1 MSLCG
6 VFKGWVFLL
15 FLQTHTGCCIPTTT
29 LPSNPAEHWAW
40 VQGRE
45 SRSLDLTRAFILI
58 MFPFILFFF
67 LSFFFFFCR
76 VLFYPQSYIWLGQ
89 FMPSSIAE
97 LHFSLSY
104 YHYYYYFFFTAGL
117 ARVREGRES
126 FQLCPRLNL
135 LCAPAPPTGVV
146 GWCTAV
152 FDIGR
157 GCLPWWK
164 AASGP
169 AQWGCPRKAF
179 PPGSL
184 DDVPW
189 LTEME

>member
-6 VFKGWVFLL
+6 VFKGWVFLIL
-15 FLQTHTGCCIPTTT
+15 FQNHTGCSIPTTT

-67 LSFFFFFCR
+67 FFCR
-76 VLFYPQSYIWLGQ
+76 VLFYPQSYIWPGR

-97 LHFSLSY
+97 LRFSLSY
-104 YHYYYYFFFTAGL
+104 YYYVFFTAGL
-117 ARVREGRES
+117 ARVREERES

-135 LCAPAPPTGVV
+135 LCAPAPPTEAV
-146 GWCTAV
+146 GWCAAV

-157 GCLPWWK
+157 SCLPPWR

-169 AQWGCPRKAF
+169 AQWGRPRKAF

-184 DDVPW
+184 ADVPE
-189 LTEME
+189 LTEIE

>member
-1 MSLCG
+1 MWCVQRLGFPALS
-6 VFKGWVFLL
+6 
-15 FLQTHTGCCIPTTT
+15 
-29 LPSNPAEHWAW
+29 SNPHRLLHPHHHTPFKSCWALSLSPR
-40 VQGRE
+40 QRIPIL
-45 SRSLDLTRAFILI
+45 RSHQSFYFDHVSIYLV
-58 MFPFILFFF
+58 F
-67 LSFFFFFCR
+67 LSFFFFVVCSFILSPIYDR
-76 VLFYPQSYIWLGQ
+76 VSLCLLQLL
-89 FMPSSIAE
+89 SSIF
-97 LHFSLSY
+97 LWVIIIIIII
-104 YHYYYYFFFTAGL
+104 FFTAGL

>member
-1 MSLCG
+1 MWCVQRLGFPALS
-6 VFKGWVFLL
+6 
-15 FLQTHTGCCIPTTT
+15 
-29 LPSNPAEHWAW
+29 SNPHRLLHPHHHTPFKSCWALSLSPR
-40 VQGRE
+40 QRIPIL
-45 SRSLDLTRAFILI
+45 RSHQSFYFDHVSIYLV
-58 MFPFILFFF
+58 F
-67 LSFFFFFCR
+67 LSFFFFLSHALLSS
-76 VLFYPQSYIWLGQ
+76 VLYMTGSVYAFFKCWAPFFFELL
-89 FMPSSIAE
+89 SS
-97 LHFSLSY
+97 LLV
-104 YHYYYYFFFTAGL
+104 FFTAGL

-126 FQLCPRLNL
+126 FQLCPCLNL
-135 LCAPAPPTGVV
+135 LCAPAPPTGAV

-152 FDIGR
+152 FDIRR

-179 PPGSL
+179 PPSSL

>member
-6 VFKGWVFLL
+6 VFKGWVFLH

-67 LSFFFFFCR
+67 LSFFFLSRALLSSVLYMTGSVYAFFKCWAPFFFE
-76 VLFYPQSYIWLGQ
+76 LL
-89 FMPSSIAE
+89 SS
-97 LHFSLSY
+97 LLV
-104 YHYYYYFFFTAGL
+104 FFTAGL

-126 FQLCPRLNL
+126 FQLCPCLNL
-135 LCAPAPPTGVV
+135 LCAPAPPTGAV

-152 FDIGR
+152 FDIRR

-179 PPGSL
+179 PPSSL